1 MLLGGP
7 LASFVLQ
14 HGTYM
19 YFLGNILR
27 LFVFR
32 YILRH
37 RLRIAPPRLWLK
49 NHMRAISLR
58 ISAGPTFK
66 KTCPESVA
74 LLSVS
79 RNYLVDQQPLPPS
92 SSTIPSLKYSN
103 VSLFS
108 CLIPSL
114 KTSQLFSSSSTFS
127 CPIENITNNL

>member
-1 MLLGGP
+1 MLLRDP
-7 LASFVLQ
+7 WPRSWYLHVLS
-14 HGTYM
+14 GYT
-19 YFLGNILR
+19 FCGS
-27 LFVFR
+27 LFFR

-58 ISAGPTFK
+58 ISAGSTFK

-92 SSTIPSLKYSN
+92 SATIPSFKYSN
-103 VSLFS
+103 ISLFS

-114 KTSQLFSSSSTFS
+114 KTSQLFLSSSTLS
-127 CPIENITNNL
+127 CPIENIINNL